1 MNKKVS
7 IGTRPSA
14 AIAPSA
20 EATDAWVE
28 KRGPV
33 ALKRLTFDIDAALHA
48 RMKVECARR
57 GVSMVDE
64 LGIRFLT
71 RQVPATRVRRMP
83 PADRAGRTAGLA
95 QARAAARR
103 MLGSAIAPRC
113 RARTPSIEVSAAL
126 AQIARQQV

>member
-14 AIAPSA
+14 ATAPSA
-20 EATDAWVE
+20 AAAADAWVE

-33 ALKRLTFDIDAALHA
+33 AVKRLTFDIDAALHA

-64 LGIRFLT
+64 L
-71 RQVPATRVRRMP
+71 RR
-83 PADRAGRTAGLA
+83 L
-95 QARAAARR
+95 
-103 MLGSAIAPRC
+103 
-113 RARTPSIEVSAAL
+113 IEKEFPG
-126 AQIARQQV
+126 